1 MLVPRR
7 LVSGRQLAAL
17 APSTLLLRAAGQRS
31 RASERERATGV
42 ALQHIDACALERLQL
57 AWDEQPAQG
66 VASPRTRGTAM
77 ALTTMMDP
85 NGVFMEIAFARV
97 QSVLSSHRR
106 ACRAP
111 HAQG

>member
-1 MLVPRR
+1 
-7 LVSGRQLAAL
+7 
-17 APSTLLLRAAGQRS
+17 
-31 RASERERATGV
+31 
-42 ALQHIDACALERLQL
+42 
-57 AWDEQPAQG
+57 
-66 VASPRTRGTAM
+66 M

>member
-1 MLVPRR
+1 
-7 LVSGRQLAAL
+7 
-17 APSTLLLRAAGQRS
+17 
-31 RASERERATGV
+31 
-42 ALQHIDACALERLQL
+42 
-57 AWDEQPAQG
+57 
-66 VASPRTRGTAM
+66 M

-111 HAQG
+111 HAQSGLNRGTNWSRNFDVSTASGPPNRAD